1 MRLVSRGPEWNI
13 GCSVCAVWLV
23 SVCRVAVQ
31 CVPCGCSVCAVWQ
44 GTSQGLGA
52 TCPAS
57 PCWPPACHAQQCSSM
72 PVLQHARAPACQ
84 CSSMPVLQHASAP
97 ASQCSSMPVLQQCSS
112 MPVLQHAS
120 APAVLQ
126 HASAP
131 ACHAQQARV
140 LPRDEWA
147 MGGQSMPIGFAAC
160 VLAIKL
166 AWPSTCKHVCPARR
180 MPSKCLAWHT
190 QACLSGLAHAIS

>member
-1 MRLVSRGPEWNI
+1 
-13 GCSVCAVWLV
+13 
-23 SVCRVAVQ
+23 
-31 CVPCGCSVCAVWQ
+31 VWQ

-112 MPVLQHAS
+112 MPVLQQCS
-120 APAVLQ
+120 SMPVLQ
-126 HASAP
+126 HATRSRRECYREMSGQWGGNRCPSALLLV
-131 ACHAQQARV
+131 CSLSS
-140 LPRDEWA
+140 LP
-147 MGGQSMPIGFAAC
+147 
-160 VLAIKL
+160 
-166 AWPSTCKHVCPARR
+166 
-180 MPSKCLAWHT
+180 
-190 QACLSGLAHAIS
+190 GLAHASMFARPGACHPSAWPGTRKHVCLAWRMQSVDQCWPTRGKRVWA